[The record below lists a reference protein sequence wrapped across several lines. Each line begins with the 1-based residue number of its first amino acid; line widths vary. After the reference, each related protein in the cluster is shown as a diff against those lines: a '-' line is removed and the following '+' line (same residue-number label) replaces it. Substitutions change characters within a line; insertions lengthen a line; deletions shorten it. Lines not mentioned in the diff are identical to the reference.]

1 MKEEADFIVET
12 TTERMNK
19 AIEHLENELRGI
31 RAGKASPS
39 MLMSVMVDYYG
50 TLTPLQQVS
59 SIGAPDARTI
69 TIQPWEKTMIPTI
82 EKAIMA
88 ANLGFNPQNNGEI
101 IRVVVP
107 ARTEERRKQLMKQVK
122 NEGENARVSLRNAR
136 RDGNEEIKKL
146 QKGGLAEDLAKDYE
160 AEIQKLTDSFSKK
173 VDELLA
179 RKEHDILTV

>member
-1 MKEEADFIVET
+1 
-12 TTERMNK
+12 
-19 AIEHLENELRGI
+19 
-31 RAGKASPS
+31 
-39 MLMSVMVDYYG
+39 
-50 TLTPLQQVS
+50 
-59 SIGAPDARTI
+59 
-69 TIQPWEKTMIPTI
+69 
-82 EKAIMA
+82 MA

-107 ARTEERRKQLMKQVK
+107 ALTEERRKQLVKQVK

-146 QKGGLAEDLAKDYE
+146 QKGGLAEDLAKDHE